1 MFTFAAMKNSIVIA
15 IDGGSSCGKSTLAK
29 ALAKNLDYTYIDTGA
44 MYRAVTLFLQQHA
57 INPEETEQVRS
68 KLSDIKISFA
78 KVNGE
83 NHTFLNGT
91 DVEKE
96 IRTMKVAGQVSEVA
110 VIPEVRHFLVEQQRA
125 IGRERG
131 VVMDGRDIG
140 TVVFPDAELKIFLT
154 ANLEIR
160 AHRRHLEM
168 QQKGTQ
174 VPLDEVRENLSKRD
188 LIDSGRAMSPLKPAG
203 DAILIDTTD
212 LDIQQLLDKAMELVA
227 QTTEKAA
234 G

>member
-1 MFTFAAMKNSIVIA
+1 MKNSIVIA

-29 ALAKNLDYTYIDTGA
+29 ALAKNLNYTYIDTGA
-44 MYRAVTLFLQQHA
+44 MYRAVTHFLQQQGVKPNDIDRVESLLDS
-57 INPEETEQVRS
+57 IN
-68 KLSDIKISFA
+68 ISFA
-78 KVNGE
+78 NVDGE
-83 NHTFLNGT
+83 NHTFLNGS

-110 VIPEVRHFLVEQQRA
+110 AIPRVRHFLVEQQRA

-160 AHRRHLEM
+160 ARRRFLEM

-174 VPLDEVRENLSKRD
+174 VGFEEVRDNLSKRD
-188 LIDSGRAMSPLKPAG
+188 LIDSGRTMSPLKPAK

-212 LDIQQLLDKAMELVA
+212 LNIRQLLDQAMGLVA
-227 QTTEKAA
+227 QITEKTA